1 MGDFNAHC
9 KCRFGEDL
17 MYFTSDNALQIYDG
31 ILRRYRSDLFTYITE
46 AHGTVSWLDHV
57 ACTGTA
63 HKHVV
68 SRETPND
75 ITFGDDLPVQ
85 IV

>member
-1 MGDFNAHC
+1 MYCTAGNAQ
-9 KCRFGEDL
+9 
-17 MYFTSDNALQIYDG
+17 QISEG
-31 ILRRYRSDLFTYITE
+31 ILRGYRYDCFTYISE